1 MKTHQNIVLYIVIL
15 AGMLSSCL
23 ITDQIGSVSVEVMKP
38 ASFTIPNT
46 VRTVAFYKRDKY
58 QSDTFKIGYISAE
71 KVFIDTTVRYSQLSN
86 KCVDAAADYISKNG
100 NFEQVNNYRDSLNI
114 FIYGPS
120 SDDSRR
126 ILTEKSK
133 ADLLIFLDYFHLNS
147 AILDLGTET
156 LFHTTPLMR
165 WTISLKN
172 DSNVYYLDQKDTLQF
187 NSQNFNLS
195 DLKNKRSG
203 KILEKCAG
211 IEGEYFGSKLLPS
224 WITVSR
230 MYYKSNNTEMLKA
243 EKLALKNNWREAAEI
258 WNTMAK
264 SKNAHIAAKAKFNM
278 ALACE
283 MEGHPDLAIEWITK
297 SYIEFNENDEQHK
310 ANCQR
315 YINVLALRK
324 KEIAKLE
331 KQVFVLKANDS
342 LLTTP
347 Q

>member
-1 MKTHQNIVLYIVIL
+1 
-15 AGMLSSCL
+15 
-23 ITDQIGSVSVEVMKP
+23 
-38 ASFTIPNT
+38 
-46 VRTVAFYKRDKY
+46 
-58 QSDTFKIGYISAE
+58 
-71 KVFIDTTVRYSQLSN
+71 
-86 KCVDAAADYISKNG
+86 
-100 NFEQVNNYRDSLNI
+100 
-114 FIYGPS
+114 
-120 SDDSRR
+120 
-126 ILTEKSK
+126 
-133 ADLLIFLDYFHLNS
+133 
-147 AILDLGTET
+147 
-156 LFHTTPLMR
+156 
-165 WTISLKN
+165 
-172 DSNVYYLDQKDTLQF
+172 
-187 NSQNFNLS
+187 
-195 DLKNKRSG
+195 
-203 KILEKCAG
+203 
-211 IEGEYFGSKLLPS
+211 
-224 WITVSR
+224 
-230 MYYKSNNTEMLKA
+230 MLKA

-297 SYIEFNENDEQHK
+297 SYIEFNENDKQHK